1 MKTKPQTKQEG
12 RKVHLM
18 PAAVNSMPLNEFLGV
33 KYGAPKNN
41 KPFTAERRLGLYTMY
56 LPDRTL
62 YIGRGNSSVLGVTNV
77 DLDAYFNLSPLSNPE
92 TLKSM
97 GIEFMMVT
105 PERLAG
111 SDYVRRNGVVKVV
124 SDSGGFQ
131 LSQGVTDFIEPDHL
145 AKFYKSKVDFGIGLD
160 IPVPR
165 HLQSSELFMRMAKVM
180 ILNNKYITER
190 LKGSPAE
197 IYDVS
202 HGLTLPNRKR
212 FTEYVLANQVSEN
225 LALGGIG
232 QASYGSKQ
240 STRVM
245 EVLNTAFTLDL
256 TKGQYKRY
264 HVLGTTNTFML
275 TIYHLL
281 TELDVAPFITC
292 DSSSHAQGGLAFSA
306 RGMIYSPTNN
316 AIPTFTVD
324 AAPISYGMPCNC
336 QVCALSG
343 YPHIY
348 RMSQT
353 ANSLHT
359 MYLYEKLTVIAGEYA
374 RMLLSGKNVMPE
386 LLHFVSPNKS
396 MHSTYRALYK
406 FVLDLDKGFD
416 KAWSKH
422 KETLSYLLRKD
433 TGSTGL
439 FGKSDSLT
447 PKMVK
452 VTDNITKAIVRYEK
466 FHGLDKSTKQ
476 STVKNSKGKA

>member
-1 MKTKPQTKQEG
+1 MKKQPLPKVEE

-33 KYGAPKNN
+33 KYGAPKKN
-41 KPFTAERRLGLYTMY
+41 KPFTAERRMGLYTMY

-62 YIGRGNSSVLGVTNV
+62 YVGRGNSNVLGVTDV
-77 DLDAYFNLSPLSNPE
+77 ELDAYFNMSPLSNPE

-97 GIEFMMVT
+97 GIDFMMVT

-111 SDYVRRNGVVKVV
+111 SDYVRRNGQVKIV

-145 AKFYKSKVDFGIGLD
+145 AKFYKAKVDFGIGLD

-165 HLQSSELFMRMAKVM
+165 HLQSSEWFLRMAKVM
-180 ILNNKYITER
+180 ILNNKHITKG
-190 LKGSPAE
+190 LQGSPAE

-212 FTEYVLANQVSEN
+212 FTKYVLDNQVSQN

-232 QASYGSKQ
+232 QSSYGSKQ

-245 EVLNTAFTLDL
+245 EVLNTAYTLDL
-256 TKGQYKRY
+256 TKGKYKRY
-264 HVLGTTNTFML
+264 HVLGTTNTFMM
-275 TIYHLL
+275 TVYHLL
-281 TELDVAPFITC
+281 TEMGVAPFITC
-292 DSSSHAQGGLAFSA
+292 DSSSHAQGGLAFA
-306 RGMIYSPTNN
+306 AKGMIYSPVNN
-316 AIPTFTVD
+316 MIPTFTVD
-324 AAPISYGMPCNC
+324 SAPISYGMPCNC
-336 QVCALSG
+336 QVCSLSG

-359 MYLYEKLTVIAGEYA
+359 MYLYEKLMTIAGEYA
-374 RMLLSGKNVMPE
+374 RMLLAGNNVMADM
-386 LLHFVSPNKS
+386 LFFVSPNKS

-406 FVLDLDKGFD
+406 FILDLDKGFD
-416 KAWSKH
+416 KAWSIH
-422 KETLSYLLRKD
+422 KDTLGYLLRKD
-433 TGSTGL
+433 TGPTGL
-439 FGKSDSLT
+439 FGQSEALT

-452 VTDNITKAIVRYEK
+452 VTSNITAAIVRYEK
-466 FHGLDKSTKQ
+466 FHGVSVAST
-476 STVKNSKGKA
+476 TSKKKVTK